1 VFKLLKS
8 LLILIIVLLIG
19 VVIFAFSFINSISYE
34 VTADDLPQDVYESSD
49 NLLLFAKTKIVGLVL
64 ADEDERYTLIEEIM
78 NLIIFDSIRENINE
92 EYDPLS
98 DCTDNSCARIVDD
111 ENFYIDYAFAKLND
125 DNQIVITISAGTNR
139 YVNVDTALIMVFDV
153 DFGNTIGLDSSI
165 VFTLDEYHLG
175 DRTMSMKLLDMIFER
190 MDKAN
195 IENNMTFGELDLDNY
210 TYTIS
215 IADAII
221 S

>member
-1 VFKLLKS
+1 MFKLLKS

-64 ADEDERYTLIEEIM
+64 ADDDERYTLIEEIM
-78 NLIIFDSIRENINE
+78 NLIIFDSIRENINA

-111 ENFYIDYAFAKLND
+111 ENFYIDYAYAKLND